1 MILSTVKK
9 YVITFIMFLIGI
21 SLCGCQSNSNTE
33 KTNKEKIGDIEEQY
47 GLSLREET
55 ITIDGLEKDYEFL
68 FIADNHVL
76 LYETENIDAW
86 NWSTQTRID
95 SFTNGI
101 GVTSAEAFP
110 AWIELANLMEVD
122 GVLFGGDV
130 LDYITEKNVNYCKNE
145 IDKLNMPYMY
155 TMGNHDSYDALLRYG
170 GGPRDTNELLDDFFL
185 EGSRDFQI
193 LDYEEFYVVSVNNGT
208 KYITEDVLNRFKY
221 ICSKEKPIIL
231 MMHIPFTTEETEELT
246 QDTID
251 SWGSAILIGPEPAM
265 QYGEVT
271 MEFYDLVLDENSP
284 VVAVLA
290 GHIHMYHKDMLNENI
305 VQIVSDTSSNGNGIF
320 LKVTGEESN

>member
-1 MILSTVKK
+1 MVLSTAHKC
-9 YVITFIMFLIGI
+9 VITFIMLLIGI
-21 SLCGCQSNSNTE
+21 SICGCQSNSNHE
-33 KTNKEKIGDIEEQY
+33 KVKLEKIEDIKEQY

-55 ITIDGLEKDYEFL
+55 ITIEGVEKDYEFL

-76 LYETENIDAW
+76 LYETESIDAW

-95 SFTNGI
+95 SFTNAIGI
-101 GVTSAEAFP
+101 TSADAFP
-110 AWIELANLMEVD
+110 AWIELANSMEMD
-122 GVLFGGDV
+122 GVLFGGDI
-130 LDYITEKNVNYCKNE
+130 LDYMTEKNVSYCKSE

-155 TMGNHDSYDALLRYG
+155 TMGNHDSYDALLWYG
-170 GGPRDTNELLDDFFL
+170 GGPRDTNEMLDDFFI

-231 MMHIPFTTEETEELT
+231 MVHIPFTTSETEELT
-246 QDTID
+246 QDTIN

-265 QYGEVT
+265 QYDQVT
-271 MEFYDLVLDENSP
+271 MDFYDLVLREDSP

-305 VQIVSDTSSNGNGIF
+305 VQIVSDTSSNGSGIV
-320 LKVTGEESN
+320 LKVKGENKQ